1 MMGTPTLGVMHDFR
15 QPLPRERSYAAY
27 YAECLDEVAE
37 ADLLGFDTVWMS
49 EHHLTADGFLP
60 SPLVMSAAIA
70 ARTRRIRIGTSIL
83 VLPLHNPLR
92 IAEDAA
98 VADLISG
105 GRMILG
111 VGQGYAE
118 HEFAGFGVDRRH
130 RSSLLEENVEILR
143 QALTGG
149 RVTFHGQHWSFDD
162 LPVTPSPA
170 RRVPLYIGGTTE
182 PALRR
187 AIRIGD
193 GVIIYC
199 ATPQDF
205 RARRALLDIALAGQR
220 DTQTTASVAPASVPL
235 VCTGILHVADDPDQA
250 WAEASTGIAYLEGG
264 IASYSNTNAVVHD
277 RANYLVGT
285 PEVVARRLAALH
297 DDVRFDHFA
306 YWARLP
312 GLSHARAMES
322 LRMVAS
328 RVLPALAETT
338 QDRRSPQG

>member
-1 MMGTPTLGVMHDFR
+1 MQTRTLGVMHDFR
-15 QPLPRERSYAAY
+15 QPLPHERSYAAY

-70 ARTRRIRIGTSIL
+70 ARTRRIRIGTSIV
-83 VLPLHNPLR
+83 VLPLHHPLR

-111 VGQGYAE
+111 LGQGYSE
-118 HEFAGFGVDRRH
+118 REFAAFGVDRRH
-130 RSSLLEENVEILR
+130 RSSLLEESVDILR

-149 RVTFHGQHWSFDD
+149 RVTIRGQHWSFDD
-162 LPVTPSPA
+162 LPVTPSPG

-182 PALRR
+182 IALRR
-187 AIRIGD
+187 AARIGD
-193 GVIIYC
+193 GIIIYC
-199 ATPQDF
+199 ATPEDL
-205 RARRALLDIALAGQR
+205 RVRRVLLDTVQAEQPDAHI
-220 DTQTTASVAPASVPL
+220 PL

-250 WAEASTGIAYLEGG
+250 WAEARTGIAYLESS
-264 IASYSNTNAVVHD
+264 IASYSNGDAKVRD
-277 RANYLVGT
+277 RADYLVGT
-285 PEVVARRLAALH
+285 PQDVAGRLAALH

-312 GLSHARAMES
+312 GLSHVRAMES
-322 LRMVAS
+322 LHMVAS
-328 RVLPALAETT
+328 RVLPTLVQTNQGNATT
-338 QDRRSPQG
+338 SQS

>member
-1 MMGTPTLGVMHDFR
+1 MMQAPTLGVMHDFR
-15 QPLPRERSYAAY
+15 QPLPHERTYAAY

-49 EHHLTADGFLP
+49 EHHLTPDGFLP

-70 ARTRRIRIGTSIL
+70 ARTRRIQIGTSIV
-83 VLPLHNPLR
+83 VLPLHHPLR

-111 VGQGYAE
+111 LGQGYAE
-118 HEFAGFGVDRRH
+118 REFAAFGVDRRH

-143 QALTGG
+143 QALAGG
-149 RVTFHGQHWSFDD
+149 RVTIRGQHWSFDD
-162 LPVTPSPA
+162 LPVTPSPG
-170 RRVPLYIGGTTE
+170 RHVPLYIGGTTE
-182 PALRR
+182 LALRR
-187 AIRIGD
+187 AARIGD
-193 GVIIYC
+193 GIIIYC
-199 ATPQDF
+199 ATPQDL
-205 RARRALLDIALAGQR
+205 RARRALLDTVLAEQR
-220 DTQTTASVAPASVPL
+220 DAQIPL

-250 WAEASTGIAYLEGG
+250 WAEARTGIAYLERS
-264 IASYSNTNAVVHD
+264 IASYSNTNALVRD

-285 PEVVARRLAALH
+285 PEDVAGTLAALH

-322 LRMVAS
+322 LHMVAS
-328 RVLPALAETT
+328 RVLPTLVQKNQDNPTT
-338 QDRRSPQG
+338 SSAGR